1 MSLKSTSTSSFSTV
15 TSSDKSP
22 TRLAVSLYDKC
33 EELRKQKKFNALN
46 PQDRAVHYA
55 SNIESQ
61 RTELEETILRGFEAN
76 ILAVDE
82 KDALSQKLT
91 EICKDLQGTKEKAN
105 TSSETT
111 LGSVKVTRLKACSY
125 LFHGYEE

>member
-1 MSLKSTSTSSFSTV
+1 MSLKSTSSFSTV

-46 PQDRAVHYA
+46 PQDRAAHYA

-61 RTELEETILRGFEAN
+61 RTELEETILRAFEAN

-82 KDALSQKLT
+82 KDALSQKL
-91 EICKDLQGTKEKAN
+91 
-105 TSSETT
+105 SESV
-111 LGSVKVTRLKACSY
+111 GSY
-125 LFHGYEE
+125 